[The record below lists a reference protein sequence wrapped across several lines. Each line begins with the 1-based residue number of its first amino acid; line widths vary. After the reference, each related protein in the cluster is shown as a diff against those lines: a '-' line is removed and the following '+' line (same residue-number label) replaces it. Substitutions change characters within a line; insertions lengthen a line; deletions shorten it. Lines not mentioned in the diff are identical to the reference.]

1 MVSSHCVL
9 HYFTMQLFLIIISAL
24 LWLWSR
30 NDINKTLRPLVA
42 MTLVLLYFRPLIL
55 HEFLYLYALDV
66 WVTLLVKLFIGA
78 VMGLV
83 VLHMYTVLSPPL
95 AV

>member
-1 MVSSHCVL
+1 
-9 HYFTMQLFLIIISAL
+9 
-24 LWLWSR
+24 
-30 NDINKTLRPLVA
+30 
-42 MTLVLLYFRPLIL
+42 MTLVLLYFRPLIF
-55 HEFLYLYALDV
+55 HQFLYLYALDV